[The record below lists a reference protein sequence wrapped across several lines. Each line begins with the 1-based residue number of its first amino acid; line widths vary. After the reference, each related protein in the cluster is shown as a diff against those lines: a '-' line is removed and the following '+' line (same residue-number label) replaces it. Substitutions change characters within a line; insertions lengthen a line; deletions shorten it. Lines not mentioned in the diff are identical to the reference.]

1 MEPLDRS
8 YVPFVLDDVRSGSCY
23 RLTFRLHWRLHVG
36 DGLGMLL
43 DETKSVL
50 EKVLSWVSA
59 AKERE
64 RKCPEL

>member
-1 MEPLDRS
+1 
-8 YVPFVLDDVRSGSCY
+8 
-23 RLTFRLHWRLHVG
+23 VG

-64 RKCPEL
+64 RKSPEL